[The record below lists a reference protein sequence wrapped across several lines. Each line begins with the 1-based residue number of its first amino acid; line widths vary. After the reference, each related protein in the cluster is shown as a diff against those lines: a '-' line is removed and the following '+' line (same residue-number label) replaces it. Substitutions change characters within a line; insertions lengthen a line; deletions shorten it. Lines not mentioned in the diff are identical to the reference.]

1 MGGARSKVWMP
12 LDNAALIFPAI
23 RRKNWNNVF
32 RESITLTEDIDPAL
46 LQQAVNELMPRFPS
60 FYLRLRRGVFWYY
73 LEEVEAPPL
82 VQEDY
87 AYPLTFMTKGEMGR
101 CCLRVLYYRNRIAV
115 EFFHVLSDGGGAM
128 AYLKTLTARYL
139 SLRYGI

>member
-1 MGGARSKVWMP
+1 MSKVWMP

-23 RRKNWNNVF
+23 RRKNLSNLF
-32 RESITLTEDIDPAL
+32 RQSVTLTEAVDPAL

-73 LEEVEAPPL
+73 LEEVEAPPR

-87 AYPLTFMTKGEMGR
+87 AYPLTFMTKKEMRR
-101 CCLRVLYYRNRIAV
+101 CCLRVFYYRNRIAV

-128 AYLKTLTARYL
+128 VYL
-139 SLRYGI
+139 